1 MSETENF
8 NSTSWNGWKDIPAG
22 HGQAVSAVF
31 ALREHTD
38 RYRAELV
45 AARNEWETAKTSSQ
59 QIYDSDTASARK
71 QCEDERT
78 RFTNECSS
86 DVQTTEN
93 RRNVTNTVMNAC
105 NNFVSN
111 LPKNGA
117 EKAISAAKGTI
128 PSVESYQKDVARAIS
143 EKVKAYQT
151 LRDCQIAEAERVR
164 NDKLDKAR
172 TEQID
177 RDTQAE
183 HRFDAKG
190 KTIREKGQADI
201 CSGFNKATVKAYQQ
215 EINTDIVVL
224 NGSGDFIISEQTPT
238 SFFIL

>member
-22 HGQAVSAVF
+22 HGQAVAAVF

-45 AARNEWETAKTSSQ
+45 DARNEWEAAKTSSQ
-59 QIYDSDTASARK
+59 QIYDSDTASASK

-86 DVQTTEN
+86 NVQITEN

-117 EKAISAAKGTI
+117 EKAISAAKGAI
-128 PSVESYQKDVARAIS
+128 PSV
-143 EKVKAYQT
+143 
-151 LRDCQIAEAERVR
+151 
-164 NDKLDKAR
+164 
-172 TEQID
+172 
-177 RDTQAE
+177 
-183 HRFDAKG
+183 
-190 KTIREKGQADI
+190 
-201 CSGFNKATVKAYQQ
+201 
-215 EINTDIVVL
+215 
-224 NGSGDFIISEQTPT
+224 
-238 SFFIL
+238 